1 MRALSPMPNDQKKC
15 DIGQSQDTQR
25 LGLVMDLTDTAAPA
39 LILTDAQLEN
49 MRVCISQCG
58 QITCQVKT
66 PSGWQAEDFYACQ
79 PAMSLF
85 KLFHTQYHAQLPAG
99 APSDFIVPSLAK
111 VFIKHRVTSSVKRL
125 RLLLETCLSGAST
138 ALIHAGEY
146 VVNQQRFQLYASL
159 LLRRPQPDSDKTV
172 VKVVA
177 FSTPL
182 IYGSYWR
189 IFPVIATFDSAC
201 RHVSVTERV
210 VRSSRGPVPQG
221 VSVQNS
227 YELGQIFNYG
237 VKPPISFTDGS
248 CFMVMRRIPGRDLCE
263 HNLHGSLPKGRTAL
277 LHLILALIS
286 QVDRLHQLG
295 YIHGDIK
302 PENFM
307 ASFDQTME
315 VALIDLDGVSKKG
328 EHPWHTTFTPGYDAP
343 ERTRTVV
350 NEAMDIYSLGVTI
363 TTLLSQRVT
372 DQPERLSVIVASDSF
387 MARQSYFSSQ
397 EKKEIA
403 ALLLKTHDS
412 VPMNRPTLAELA
424 TFFTGLLRACET
436 KAVADDVGAASCS
449 YVPRA

>member
-1 MRALSPMPNDQKKC
+1 MRALSLMSNDQKKC

-25 LGLVMDLTDTAAPA
+25 LGLVMDLTDAAAPA
-39 LILTDAQLEN
+39 LILTDPQLEN
-49 MRVCISQCG
+49 MRVCISQRG
-58 QITCQVKT
+58 QITYQVKT

-79 PAMSLF
+79 PAMNLF

-99 APSDFIVPSLAK
+99 APSDFIVPSLAR
-111 VFIKHRVTSSVKRL
+111 VFIKHRITSSVKRL
-125 RLLLETCLSGAST
+125 RGLLERCLSDASI
-138 ALIHAGEY
+138 ALIHAGEH

-159 LLRRPQPDSDKTV
+159 LLRRPQPDSGKTV
-172 VKVVA
+172 VKVDA

-182 IYGSYWR
+182 IHGSYWN

-210 VRSSRGPVPQG
+210 VRASRGCALQRGAVH
-221 VSVQNS
+221 NS
-227 YELGQIFNYG
+227 YELGRRLKYG
-237 VKPPISFTDGS
+237 VKPPISLTDGH

-263 HNLHGSLPKGRTAL
+263 HNLRGSLPKGRAAL

-302 PENFM
+302 PENFV

-315 VALIDLDGVSKKG
+315 VALIDLDGVSKTG
-328 EHPWHTTFTPGYDAP
+328 SHPWHATLTPGYDAP
-343 ERTRTVV
+343 ERTRAVV
-350 NEAMDIYSLGVTI
+350 NEAIDIYSLGVTI
-363 TTLLSQRVT
+363 TTLLSQRVAER
-372 DQPERLSVIVASDSF
+372 PENLSVIVASDSF
-387 MARQSYFSSQ
+387 MARQSDFSSQ

-403 ALLLKTHDS
+403 ALLLKTHDRT
-412 VPMNRPTLAELA
+412 PENRPRLAELA
-424 TFFTGLLRACET
+424 TFFTGLLCACEI